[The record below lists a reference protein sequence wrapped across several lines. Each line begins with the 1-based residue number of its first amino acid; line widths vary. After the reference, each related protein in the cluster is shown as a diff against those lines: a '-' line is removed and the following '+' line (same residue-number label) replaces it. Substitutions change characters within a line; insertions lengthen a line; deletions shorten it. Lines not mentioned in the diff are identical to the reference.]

1 MSDCLRRHNN
11 KTIICLSHLAWD
23 MALFQRPHQLMSCFD
38 EMDYTVLYV
47 GCTGT
52 KAKKR
57 LTANGKFGNHG
68 VYVNLDYSPF
78 ANPIVRY
85 VRHKEVL
92 AQAQSL
98 TMNEEN
104 NTVLWITQPLLGSF
118 TSSIRHSK
126 IVFDAMDPYLNFE
139 KHTNRLEDSIS
150 QLCSEADLVFTGGK
164 SMHQNLLHDYPAIQ
178 GKCHCF
184 PSGVNWEHFEKSTL
198 ADTPIYPCV
207 AQLTKPVWGYF
218 GAIDERIDISLI
230 NALCSAN
237 TGGSIVLAGPIL
249 NSYFCQEKAQLPPN
263 LFLTGAVPYTN
274 LPNLLKSFDVSIL
287 PFKRSELVNN
297 ISPTKTP
304 EYLAGRHPIVST
316 YVPDI
321 KQTWGAFVNIG
332 ETNEEFTELCRNAK
346 PVNDTEYLRA
356 KHCAQSWN
364 DISQAM
370 NSLIWEKC

>member
-118 TSSIRHSK
+118 TSSIRHTK

-150 QLCSEADLVFTGGK
+150 QLCSEADLVFAGANRCTKTSCMTILTSKGSAIVFRPESTGNTLRNRHSRTLRFILVSHTCPNRFGGILARL
-164 SMHQNLLHDYPAIQ
+164 MRGLI
-178 GKCHCF
+178 F
-184 PSGVNWEHFEKSTL
+184 PSLMPF
-198 ADTPIYPCV
+198 AQPIR
-207 AQLTKPVWGYF
+207 A
-218 GAIDERIDISLI
+218 
-230 NALCSAN
+230 
-237 TGGSIVLAGPIL
+237 VL
-249 NSYFCQEKAQLPPN
+249 
-263 LFLTGAVPYTN
+263 
-274 LPNLLKSFDVSIL
+274 SFWL
-287 PFKRSELVNN
+287 
-297 ISPTKTP
+297 
-304 EYLAGRHPIVST
+304 
-316 YVPDI
+316 
-321 KQTWGAFVNIG
+321 
-332 ETNEEFTELCRNAK
+332 
-346 PVNDTEYLRA
+346 
-356 KHCAQSWN
+356 AQSFTVTF
-364 DISQAM
+364 AKKKH
-370 NSLIWEKC
+370 NSHRICF